1 MKCNHDCFNC
11 IHSDCIVESR
21 TSCTTYY
28 LRNKSEIQE
37 YQKTYRENNHE
48 QVIQMQ
54 KDCYQRYKDKRK
66 LEAKLYRQTHADE
79 IRIKNAERYKKRKAE
94 KLLQTNI

>member
-37 YQKTYRENNHE
+37 YQKTYRENNRD

-54 KDCYQRYKDKRK
+54 KDSYQRHKEIRK
-66 LEAKLYRQTHADE
+66 AESKLYRQTHADE
-79 IRIKNAERYKKRKAE
+79 IKIKNAERYKRRKAE